1 MSYKVLARKWRP
13 RTFSQVVGQ
22 QHVVRALTNG
32 LIHDRLHHAYL
43 FTGTRG
49 VGKTSL
55 GRILAKALNCDA
67 LSNGFDPCGQCEVC
81 QAIDQGR
88 FIDLIEVDAA
98 SRTKVEDTRDL
109 LDNVQYAPS
118 QGRYKVYLIDEVHM
132 LSAHSFN
139 ALLKTL
145 EEPPAHVKFLLATT
159 DPQKIPVT
167 ILSRCLQL
175 NLKRLSLEQI
185 QQQMEMILGKEDI
198 EFSSEALKLISH
210 AADGSMRDALS
221 LLDQAIVYGAGQVN
235 ADEVRD
241 MLGWTAHQPIIALL
255 EALAAADVHQLLTV
269 VGELND
275 QSADFYYVLEQLI
288 QQLHQLALIQ
298 FDAKTNTDDANQEKL
313 AQLATTIS
321 VDDVQLYYQ
330 LALMGQRDLN
340 LAPSPKAGMEMVLL
354 RMIAFRP
361 AGMESSVTKPASSTH
376 SAPAKPRI
384 QQPDQHIKPT
394 QASNA
399 GNVAPAIQNAEPTS
413 LANIQPAHVAVS
425 TTVTSQQTC
434 VGNDWETVLSKLK
447 LSGLT
452 KEFASHC
459 TLQSIDDKQC
469 ILLLDPAHSQLQNNT
484 VHKGL
489 QQAIHNQLNPKLKLV
504 IKLETQQQESPA
516 GKRTRISDERQQA
529 AQAAIE
535 QDDNVKALQQQFDAT
550 IIPGSV
556 EPMDDT
562 GEH

>member
-198 EFSSEALKLISH
+198 EFSSQALKLISH